1 MTDQEKPNE
10 DMEATMSS
18 MEFAMLGGGQLAY
31 IRQLD
36 AQEAGRLFP
45 ALTGLPKGIDL
56 YALVAADGTP
66 LTLTDSFDAALA
78 DAIEHDLQP
87 VSVH

>member
-1 MTDQEKPNE
+1 MTEQEKRTE
-10 DMEATMSS
+10 DTGSIMSS
-18 MEFAMLGGGQLAY
+18 MEFAMLGGGQFAY

-45 ALTGLPKGIDL
+45 ALVGLPKGIDL

-66 LTLTDSFDAALA
+66 LTLTDSFDAAFA
-78 DAIEHDLQP
+78 DAIEHDLEP

>member
-1 MTDQEKPNE
+1 MTNQEKRSDDIE
-10 DMEATMSS
+10 LAMSS
-18 MEFAMLGGGQLAY
+18 AEFAMLGGGEFAY

-36 AQEAGRLFP
+36 SQEAGLLFP
-45 ALTGLPKGIDL
+45 TMKGLPKGLDL

-66 LTLTDSFDAALA
+66 LTLTDSFDAAFA
-78 DAIEHDLQP
+78 DAIEHDLEP

>member
-1 MTDQEKPNE
+1 MTDREKRTE
-10 DMEATMSS
+10 DTESTMSS

-36 AQEAGRLFP
+36 ANEAGRLFP
-45 ALTGLPKGIDL
+45 ALKGLPKGIDL

-66 LTLTDSFDAALA
+66 LTLTDSFDAAFA
-78 DAIEHDLQP
+78 DAIENDLQP